1 MPTPVILYLVSHAS
15 GEMVEMLARNAV
27 AQLEDVEVER
37 TLWKMVRSMGQLTK
51 ALAVIATKPGF
62 VLHSIA
68 DAELRSALE
77 EGCYHLRVPC
87 LFVLEPFVSNLAAH
101 FAAPIRF
108 RANPRDQMDEDYY
121 RRVEAMKFTLAHDDG
136 VAADDLDDADV
147 IVVGVSRSTKTPT
160 CMYLASLGVKAA
172 NVPLVPD
179 VALPDGVTDAK
190 GQLVVGLTVD
200 PSRLAHVRQTR
211 LAALGGD
218 RSGDYADLDRI
229 NDEVRAAR
237 RLFLRR
243 GWPIIDV
250 THNSVEQTASLILDL
265 LRKAG
270 RVSVSDA

>member
-1 MPTPVILYLVSHAS
+1 
-15 GEMVEMLARNAV
+15 
-27 AQLEDVEVER
+27 
-37 TLWKMVRSMGQLTK
+37 
-51 ALAVIATKPGF
+51 
-62 VLHSIA
+62 
-68 DAELRSALE
+68 
-77 EGCYHLRVPC
+77 
-87 LFVLEPFVSNLAAH
+87 
-101 FAAPIRF
+101 
-108 RANPRDQMDEDYY
+108 
-121 RRVEAMKFTLAHDDG
+121 
-136 VAADDLDDADV
+136 
-147 IVVGVSRSTKTPT
+147 
-160 CMYLASLGVKAA
+160 MYLASLGVKAA

-237 RLFLRR
+237 QLFLRR

-250 THNSVEQTASLILDL
+250 THNSVEQTASQILEL

-270 RVSVSDA
+270 GVSVSDA